1 VGTSWKF
8 MLENGILSEERVKG
22 PVMTTTL
29 S

>member
-1 VGTSWKF
+1 MGASWKF
-8 MLENGILSEERVKG
+8 MLENGILSRERVKG